1 MTGGTT
7 PAGATLRIALGEYD
21 TGWHTPDASLASA
34 ESLVRDAVGCGAR
47 VVVLPEMAPSGF
59 TMEAEQAASLESPA
73 VKALQE
79 MARRHDTWLV
89 AGVALRE
96 PAGAPAGAQAE
107 GSCVVNAA
115 LAIDPSGAIV
125 AVHRKQR
132 LFAFAGEDEVYTAG
146 QQGTVVTIDGVRVG
160 MFICYELR
168 FPEVFAEVA
177 SQCDCMVVI
186 ANWPAAR
193 RPHWDV
199 LLRARAIENQCAVLG
214 VNRIGEG
221 GGIIYD
227 GGSAAY
233 DAWGDPLRSEAGCGV
248 PVVLVDAG
256 AVAAVRERYPF
267 ARDRVV

>member
-1 MTGGTT
+1 MTGSE

-34 ESLVRDAVGCGAR
+34 DSLVRDAVGCGAR

-59 TMEAEQAASLESPA
+59 TMEAEQAASLDSPA
-73 VKALQE
+73 VRALQE
-79 MARRHDTWLV
+79 MARRYGTWLI

-96 PAGAPAGAQAE
+96 TAAKQPDGG
-107 GSCVVNAA
+107 CVVNAA
-115 LAIDPSGAIV
+115 LAIDPSGGII

-132 LFAFAGEDEVYTAG
+132 LFAFAGEHEVYTAG

-160 MFICYELR
+160 LFICYELR
-168 FPEVFAEVA
+168 FPEVFAAVA

-256 AVAAVRERYPF
+256 DVAGVRERYPF

>member
-1 MTGGTT
+1 MS
-7 PAGATLRIALGEYD
+7 AGEASAPATLRIALGEYD
-21 TGWHTPDASLASA
+21 TGWHTPDASLAA
-34 ESLVRDAVGCGAR
+34 ADSLVRDAVGCGAR

-59 TMEAEQAASLESPA
+59 TMEAEQAASLDSPA

-79 MARRHDTWLV
+79 MARRYETWLI

-96 PAGAPAGAQAE
+96 LAAKRPD

-132 LFAFAGEDEVYTAG
+132 LFAFAGEHEVYTAG

-160 MFICYELR
+160 LFICYELR
-168 FPEVFAEVA
+168 FPEVFAKVA

-248 PVVLVDAG
+248 PVVLVDASE
-256 AVAAVRERYPF
+256 VATVRERYPF